1 MGVAKEKGGV
11 ASSQSVSADK
21 NATTPAPK
29 LQADSKN

>member
-1 MGVAKEKGGV
+1 MGVAKQKDGV

-21 NATTPAPK
+21 NAAAPAPK